1 MKFSLIAVALAA
13 MATAAPTAKRAVFT
27 DKTFAEL
34 SISGGTAG
42 NAEAEALEKLGGLPT
57 DLSTVEQADL
67 DFLDSVNGLANDAE
81 KEAFNTAIEAAT
93 GEEADAL
100 QRGKIKNKVLKLT
113 ATMLK
118 LQAQAAQGEDVA
130 AKMETESQK
139 LQNNIAQDEA
149 AAGQP
154 STDVDFDGSTDSA

>member
-57 DLSTVEQADL
+57 DLTTVEQADL

-81 KEAFNTAIEAAT
+81 KEAFNTAIEAAS

-100 QRGKIKNKVLKLT
+100 QVS
-113 ATMLK
+113 
-118 LQAQAAQGEDVA
+118 VA
-130 AKMETESQK
+130 PARAMCTELSETDWCSSHSV
-139 LQNNIAQDEA
+139 ARSRTRFSSSR
-149 AAGQP
+149 P
-154 STDVDFDGSTDSA
+154 P